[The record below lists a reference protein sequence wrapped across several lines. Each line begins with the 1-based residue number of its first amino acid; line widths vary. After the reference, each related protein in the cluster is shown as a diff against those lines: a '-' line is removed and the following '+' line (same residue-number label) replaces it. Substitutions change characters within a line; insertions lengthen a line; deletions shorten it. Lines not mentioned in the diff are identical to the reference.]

1 MRKRIKRVYVD
12 TTVVYGAPAKEFS
25 QDSKRFWEAVRR
37 GEIIIIA
44 SDVLADEIERAPQSV
59 QELYRRMP
67 EAQIERVESTDES
80 DALAEQYIVEGVVDA
95 ANLDD
100 CRHIALATLARADAL
115 VSWNF
120 KHIVYRRAG
129 YNDVNEK
136 LGYPGIAIQTP
147 KQYMEAHCDET

>member
-1 MRKRIKRVYVD
+1 MGKIKRVSVD

-25 QDSKRFWEAVRR
+25 QDSRRFWEAVRR

-44 SDVLADEIERAPQSV
+44 SDVLAEEIERAPQSV
-59 QELYRRMP
+59 QELYRRIP
-67 EAQIERVESTDES
+67 ESQIERVESTDES
-80 DALAEQYIVEGVVDA
+80 DVLAGRYIAEGVVDA

-136 LGYPGIAIQTP
+136 LGYPGIVIQTP
-147 KQYMEAHCDET
+147 KQFMEVNQ